1 MKDVMKIDMS
11 DPFSRKKQSSEKIAS
26 RIFVYKSTL
35 VMVEWFM
42 IMKITPPEPRTDEV
56 GKKKKMERERVQGKL
71 KS

>member
-56 GKKKKMERERVQGKL
+56 GKKKRWNGKECREN
-71 KS
+71 